1 MPDLAPRLLSE
12 KAYETLRKSVTSLV
26 KDAQA
31 SESQVK
37 IAANWKIGRR
47 ITTARLSQ
55 HAGYHNQIL
64 RDLADDC
71 GLSVRVLQEAVT
83 FHKAYETPP
92 THPGLTWS
100 HYRHLMALSPKDRKR
115 LEALAV
121 DESWKVRDL
130 SAAINALSR
139 AGRPAGESPVE
150 RPTDPTYLYRATSIE
165 VIDGDTIQASI
176 DLGFQ
181 VTRHQTLR
189 LARVDAPEIKTPEG
203 RRARDFL
210 TRALHKAKTMVL
222 TTERIDLHGRYV
234 AHLFLSQNAV
244 PILTCFDEGT
254 HLNSSLIQEGH
265 ALFQP
270 KV

>member
-1 MPDLAPRLLSE
+1 MSDLAPRLLSE
-12 KAYETLRKSVTSLV
+12 KAYETLRKSVSSLV
-26 KDAQA
+26 ADAQA
-31 SESQVK
+31 TESEVK

-64 RDLADDC
+64 RDLALDC

-100 HYRHLMALSPKDRKR
+100 HYRHLMALPPKDRKK

-121 DESWKVRDL
+121 QEGWKVRDL
-130 SAAINALSR
+130 SASIQALSR
-139 AGRPAGESPVE
+139 ANLPKGKSPIT
-150 RPTDPTYLYRATSIE
+150 RPTDPTYLYRATSVA
-165 VIDGDTIQASI
+165 VIDGDTIKASI

-189 LARVDAPEIKTPEG
+189 LARVDAPESKTPEG

-210 TRALHKAKTMVL
+210 TRALHDAKTIAL

-234 AHLFLSQNAV
+234 AHIFTSKSEI
-244 PILTCFDEGT
+244 PILTCFESGS

-270 KV
+270 RA